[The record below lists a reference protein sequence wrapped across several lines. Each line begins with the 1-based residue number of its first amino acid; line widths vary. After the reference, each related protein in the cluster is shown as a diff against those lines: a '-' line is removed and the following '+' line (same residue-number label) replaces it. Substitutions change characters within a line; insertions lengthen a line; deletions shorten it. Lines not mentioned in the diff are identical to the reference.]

1 MATHYESIC
10 EENRRRYGTEGALK
24 SGGLAAR
31 LYDDRTHFIFELLQN
46 AEDALAR
53 RPAGTHCR
61 TVSFELRAECLIL
74 SHYGEPFNEA
84 DVRSVCDIAESTKNA
99 SAIGRF
105 GLGFKSV
112 YTVTHRPE
120 IHSGEENFA
129 IEDYVFPVR
138 TDAISLK
145 KDETKIILHLPLD
158 DMSVAQDIIS
168 GLHRLGPNSLL
179 FLQHIE
185 EISWTVVNGASGF
198 YLRNKPEVLGANVQ
212 RVTVLGQESGEE
224 EVDQNWLV
232 FQRDVFSPEE
242 KTTGKVE
249 IAFSQVQE
257 TSNPCHWTMQS
268 LPRSPLI
275 VFFPTVVESHLG
287 FLVQGPYRTTPSREN
302 ITPEDP
308 WNKLLFGETA
318 LLLSDAMLWMRDN
331 QMLDIATLR
340 CLPLDGE
347 KHAKGT
353 LFAPLFDAVRQAFYQ
368 HALLPAHENFY
379 ITAGEAKLARSNELR
394 SLFNPQQLAELTES
408 RVAVWLS
415 GEITLD
421 KTPELLRY
429 LIDAL
434 DIEQIVPSKII
445 PALNKKFLEEQS
457 DEWVM
462 QLYEFLNTQEA
473 VVRRYLETIPLIRL
487 ENGEHVAAREKGASK
502 VFLPSKNITN
512 FPTVRQAVCV
522 TPEAFSFLRSLKISE
537 PDPVDDVILHILP
550 MYHKDRG
557 TVDNSIYAAD
567 IRRILSAFRT
577 DSSAQKDKLRN
588 VLRDTHFVSVVDT
601 ANNVAYRVKPSEAYI
616 ATDRLKNL
624 FSEVP
629 GVYLVDEQF
638 DCLRGEEIRDLLV
651 SCGASRYLM
660 PISVA
665 SNLSEAQKTQLRT
678 ESGLERISEEVSFTD
693 TTLRGLETLLEQLP
707 YLTSEVAKVRAEELW
722 KALIDLESYRQ
733 TAFTGN
739 YSWRFAR
746 QDKTAQFNA
755 QFVRILN
762 QVAWITNDEGK
773 LMPPGVVL
781 FDSLGWKASPSLQSR
796 ISFKPPIIDQL
807 AKAAGIDPAVLDLL
821 RSNPELIEE
830 LLQRQ
835 QTSLATKESE
845 SLVTNDRPLDN
856 DGPPETISA
865 EDDDFTQPASDNSR
879 QHAFTSSTSEHRGP
893 PLNAGSTVRNNSG
906 NANQNN
912 ERSSNTAKRRTPSHP
927 DGRQFISYLAT
938 SHEDRE
944 ESDLH
949 VMDHALRMQIEGH
962 ALDQI
967 IQYEPMLRRTA
978 ADNPGFDLYE
988 MDDSGVI
995 VRWVEVKSMTGS
1007 LDAHPVGI
1015 SRTQFE
1021 FAREVGDAYWL
1032 YVVEYA
1038 SEPANTRILRI
1049 QDPVNRSLTFT
1060 FDRGWRDIALTEPP
1074 FGTE

>member
-10 EENRRRYGTEGALK
+10 EENRLRYGTEGALK
-24 SGGLAAR
+24 SGELAAR

-53 RPAGTHCR
+53 RPADTYLR
-61 TVSFELRAECLIL
+61 TVSFELRADCLIL

-84 DVRSVCDIAESTKNA
+84 DVRSVCDIAESTKNN

-120 IHSGEENFA
+120 IHSGEESFA

-138 TDAISLK
+138 ADAVSLK
-145 KDETKIILHLPLD
+145 KNETKIILPLAPD
-158 DMSVAQDIIS
+158 DKSVAQDIIS
-168 GLHRLGPNSLL
+168 GFHRLGPNSLL
-179 FLQHIE
+179 FLKHIE
-185 EISWTVVNGASGF
+185 EISWTVINGTSGF
-198 YLRNKPEVLGANVQ
+198 YLRNKPEVLGPNVQ

-232 FQRDVFSPEE
+232 FQRDVFSLEE
-242 KTTGKVE
+242 QTTGKVE
-249 IAFSQVQE
+249 IAFSQIQE
-257 TSNPCHWTMQS
+257 ARSPCNWIMQP

-308 WNKLLFGETA
+308 WNKLLLNKTA
-318 LLLSDAMLWMRDN
+318 LMLSDAMLWMRDN
-331 QMLDIATLR
+331 QMLDVATLR

-368 HALLPAHENFY
+368 HALLPAHDNLY

-408 RVAVWLS
+408 KVAVWLS

-429 LIDAL
+429 LTDEL
-434 DIEQIVPSKII
+434 DVEQIVPSKII

-457 DEWVM
+457 DAWVM
-462 QLYEFLNTQEA
+462 KLYEFLSTQEA
-473 VVRRYLETIPLIRL
+473 IVRRYLETIPLIRL
-487 ENGEHVAAREKGASK
+487 ENRVHVTAREKGANK

-512 FPTVRQAVCV
+512 FPTVSRAVCA

-537 PDPVDDVILHILP
+537 PDPVDDVILHVLP
-550 MYHKDRG
+550 KYQKDRG
-557 TVDNSIYAAD
+557 TVDSSIYAAD
-567 IRRILSAFRT
+567 IKRILSAFRT
-577 DSSAQKDKLRN
+577 DSSTQKDKLRYA
-588 VLRDTHFVSVVDT
+588 LRDTHFVSVVDT
-601 ANNVAYRVKPSEAYI
+601 ANNMTYRVKPSDAYI

-624 FSEVP
+624 FAEVP
-629 GVYLVDEQF
+629 GVYIVDEQL
-638 DCLRGEEIRDLLV
+638 DCLRGEEIRELLV

-665 SNLSEAQKTQLRT
+665 SNLSEAQKEQLRR
-678 ESGLERISEEVSFTD
+678 ESGLERITEEVSFTD
-693 TTLRGLETLLEQLP
+693 TMLRGLETLLEQLP
-707 YLTSEVAKVRAEELW
+707 SLTPEVAKIRAEELW

-733 TAFTGN
+733 AVFTGN

-755 QFVRILN
+755 QFVRMLN
-762 QVAWITNDEGK
+762 QVAWIPNDEGK
-773 LMPPGVVL
+773 LMPPGLVL
-781 FDSLGWKASPSLQSR
+781 FDSLGWKPSPSLQSR

-830 LLQRQ
+830 LLKRQ
-835 QTSLATKESE
+835 QTSATTKESK
-845 SLVTNDRPLDN
+845 SLGKNDRPLDN

-865 EDDDFTQPASDNSR
+865 EDDDFTQSASDNSR
-879 QHAFTSSTSEHRGP
+879 QRVFTNSRLEHRNP
-893 PLNAGSTVRNNSG
+893 HIYAGSTGRNSTG
-906 NANQNN
+906 NAGEHN
-912 ERSSNTAKRRTPSHP
+912 ERNSNTAERKTPSHP

-938 SHEDRE
+938 SHEDRA
-944 ESDLH
+944 ESDLQ
-949 VMDHALRMQIEGH
+949 VVDQELRMQIERH

-967 IQYEPMLRRTA
+967 IQYEPMLRRTPVG
-978 ADNPGFDLYE
+978 NPGFDLYE

-1021 FAREVGDAYWL
+1021 FAREMGDAYWL

-1049 QDPVNRSLTFT
+1049 QDPVNRTLTFT
-1060 FDRGWRDIALTEPP
+1060 FDRGWREIALTEPP
-1074 FGTE
+1074 SGAE